1 MRTKM
6 GTQQEHTGRISNLT
20 TKVHDLLITDTR
32 YRDDD
37 NLLVN
42 RVQKDEL
49 ANMGLNPANVT
60 VYDFFRFRLNKQ
72 ITDEDT
78 ITRARRKVQELNPET
93 RGDKYK
99 IRQSRQIEVQL
110 EIKNIKPNQTNAIMC
125 LDCNGKGIQDDLFTN
140 EDSHCLNCNGT
151 GYLK

>member
-1 MRTKM
+1 MR
-6 GTQQEHTGRISNLT
+6 TQQEHTGRISNLT

-78 ITRARRKVQELNPET
+78 ITRARRKVQALLKLKLYLQL
-93 RGDKYK
+93 GLVIHQILIAVYIVLQK
-99 IRQSRQIEVQL
+99 I
-110 EIKNIKPNQTNAIMC
+110 
-125 LDCNGKGIQDDLFTN
+125 GKRKRF
-140 EDSHCLNCNGT
+140 
-151 GYLK
+151 